1 MRFLF
6 PYCLPLA
13 FSDKD
18 IARCKRLVMNG
29 VDKYVMLRRNPK
41 LLRRYM
47 TLGFVD
53 M

>member
-13 FSDKD
+13 FSAKD
-18 IARCKRLVMNG
+18 IARCKRLNG
-29 VDKYVMLRRNPK
+29 VDKYVMLRRNSK
-41 LLRRYM
+41 LLRGYM

-53 M
+53 I